1 VSIAKEGSAGSE
13 SLKASCGDYLPAI
26 RCFNSQ
32 PSADIFKHFSG
43 AQLIMKRASYLL
55 VALLCCLNV
64 AAPASFASAQQRPL
78 RLAVAGLSH
87 GHAPMILGRK
97 DRGDVWV
104 IGIYEPNREVAERY
118 ANRYGLSR
126 SIFFTDLEKMLDE
139 VKPEAV
145 AAFGTTFDHLAVVQ
159 ACAPRGI
166 HVIVEKPLAA
176 NLQHALQIEALAKK
190 HRIHVLTNYETTWYA
205 SNHAVYDIAH
215 KEKALGPFRK
225 IVVHD
230 GHHGPQEIKVPP
242 EFLKWLID
250 PVLNGGG
257 ALMDFGCYGA
267 NLATWLMKG
276 EAPLTVTAV
285 TQQFKPEIYPKVED
299 EATIVLAYCNAQVII
314 QASWNWPT
322 NRKDMEVYGR
332 DGYAH
337 AVDGRNVRLKKPGE
351 QQESLLK
358 LERRPD
364 PLDDPFAYLAAVV
377 YGDIQIGQADL
388 SSLANNMTVMRIL
401 DAARR
406 SAATGKTVK
415 LSTARCAKQNGP

>member
-1 VSIAKEGSAGSE
+1 
-13 SLKASCGDYLPAI
+13 
-26 RCFNSQ
+26 
-32 PSADIFKHFSG
+32 
-43 AQLIMKRASYLL
+43 MKRASYLL
-55 VALLCCLNV
+55 AALLCCLNMSV
-64 AAPASFASAQQRPL
+64 PSGADPQQGPL

-87 GHAPMILGRK
+87 GHAPLILGRK
-97 DRGDVWV
+97 DRGDVQV
-104 IGIYEPNREVAERY
+104 VGIYEPNREVAERY
-118 ANRYGLSR
+118 ARRYGLMQ
-126 SIFFTDLEKMLDE
+126 SIFFTNLEKMLDE

-145 AAFGTTFDHLAVVQ
+145 AGFGTTFDHLAVVQ

-166 HVIVEKPLAA
+166 HVMVEKPLAA

-205 SNHAVYDIAH
+205 SNQAVYDYAH
-215 KEKALGPFRK
+215 KEKALGPLRK

-230 GHHGPQEIKVPP
+230 GHQGPQEINVPP

-267 NLATWLMKG
+267 NLATWLMEG
-276 EAPLTVTAV
+276 EEPLTVTAV
-285 TQQFKPEIYPKVED
+285 TQQFKPEIYAKVED

-337 AVDGRNVRLKKPGE
+337 AVDARNIRLRKQGY
-351 QQESLLK
+351 QQETSLT
-358 LERRPD
+358 LERRKA
-364 PLDDPFAYLAAVV
+364 PLDDPFAYFAAVV
-377 YGDIQIGQADL
+377 QGDIQVGQTDL
-388 SSLANNMTVMRIL
+388 SSLTNNITVMRIL
-401 DAARR
+401 DAATR
-406 SAATGKTVK
+406 SAATGETVK
-415 LSTARCAKQNGP
+415 LATARCAKQNGLGTSNK

>member
-1 VSIAKEGSAGSE
+1 
-13 SLKASCGDYLPAI
+13 
-26 RCFNSQ
+26 
-32 PSADIFKHFSG
+32 
-43 AQLIMKRASYLL
+43 MKRASYLL
-55 VALLCCLNV
+55 AALVCCLNMT
-64 AAPASFASAQQRPL
+64 APSGAGAQPRPV
-78 RLAVAGLSH
+78 RIAVAGLSH
-87 GHAPMILGRK
+87 GHAPLILGRK
-97 DRGDVWV
+97 DRGDVRV
-104 IGIYEPNREVAERY
+104 VGIYEPNREVAERY
-118 ANRYGLSR
+118 AKRYGLMS
-126 SIFFTDLEKMLDE
+126 SIFFTDLKKMLDE

-166 HVIVEKPLAA
+166 HVMVEKPLAA

-205 SNHAVYDIAH
+205 SNQAVYDYAH
-215 KEKALGPFRK
+215 KEKALGPLRK

-230 GHHGPQEIKVPP
+230 GHQGPQEINVPP

-267 NLATWLMKG
+267 NLATWLMEG
-276 EAPLTVTAV
+276 EEPLTVTAV
-285 TQQFKPEIYPKVED
+285 TQQFKPEIYGKVED

-337 AVDGRNVRLKKPGE
+337 AVDARNVRLRKPGDG
-351 QQESLLK
+351 QETSLT
-358 LERRPD
+358 LERRKA
-364 PLDDPFAYLAAVV
+364 PLDDPFAYFAAVLQ
-377 YGDIQIGQADL
+377 GEIQVGQTDL
-388 SSLANNMTVMRIL
+388 SSLTNNITVMRIL
-401 DAARR
+401 DAATR
-406 SAATGKTVK
+406 SAATGETVK
-415 LSTARCAKQNGP
+415 LATARCAKQNGLGRANK

>member
-1 VSIAKEGSAGSE
+1 
-13 SLKASCGDYLPAI
+13 
-26 RCFNSQ
+26 
-32 PSADIFKHFSG
+32 
-43 AQLIMKRASYLL
+43 MKRASYLL
-55 VALLCCLNV
+55 AALLCCLNI
-64 AAPASFASAQQRPL
+64 AAPSGADAQHRPL

-87 GHAPMILGRK
+87 GHAPLILGRK
-97 DRGDVWV
+97 DRGDVRV
-104 IGIYEPNREVAERY
+104 VGIYEPNREVAERY
-118 ANRYGLSR
+118 ASRYGLMP
-126 SIFFTDLEKMLDE
+126 SIFFTNLEKMLNE

-166 HVIVEKPLAA
+166 HVMVEKPLAA
-176 NLQHALQIEALAKK
+176 SLQHALQIEALAKK

-205 SNHAVYDIAH
+205 SNQAVYDYAH
-215 KEKALGPFRK
+215 KEKALGPLRK

-230 GHHGPQEIKVPP
+230 GHQGPQEINVPP

-267 NLATWLMKG
+267 NLATWLMEG
-276 EAPLTVTAV
+276 EEPLTVTAV
-285 TQQFKPEIYPKVED
+285 TQQFKPEIYAKVED

-337 AVDGRNVRLKKPGE
+337 AVDARNIRLRKPGYE
-351 QQESLLK
+351 QETSLT
-358 LERRPD
+358 LERKKA
-364 PLDDPFAYLAAVV
+364 PLDDPFAYFAAVV
-377 YGDIQIGQADL
+377 RGDIQVGQTDL
-388 SSLANNMTVMRIL
+388 SSLTNNITVMRIL
-401 DAARR
+401 DAATR
-406 SAATGKTVK
+406 SAAAGETVK
-415 LSTARCAKQNGP
+415 LATARCAKQNGLGTANK

>member
-1 VSIAKEGSAGSE
+1 
-13 SLKASCGDYLPAI
+13 
-26 RCFNSQ
+26 
-32 PSADIFKHFSG
+32 
-43 AQLIMKRASYLL
+43 MKRASYLI
-55 VALLCCLNV
+55 VALLCCLNM
-64 AAPASFASAQQRPL
+64 AAPSGADTQHRPL

-87 GHAPMILGRK
+87 GHAPLILGRK
-97 DRGDVWV
+97 DRGDVRV
-104 IGIYEPNREVAERY
+104 VGIYEPNREVAERY
-118 ANRYGLSR
+118 ASRYGLMP
-126 SIFFTDLEKMLDE
+126 SIFFTNLEKMLNE

-166 HVIVEKPLAA
+166 HVMVEKPLAA

-205 SNHAVYDIAH
+205 SNQAVYDYAH
-215 KEKALGPFRK
+215 KEKALGPLRK

-230 GHHGPQEIKVPP
+230 GHQGPQEINVPP

-267 NLATWLMKG
+267 NLATWLMEG
-276 EAPLTVTAV
+276 EEPLTVTAV
-285 TQQFKPEIYPKVED
+285 TQQFKPEIYAKVED

-337 AVDGRNVRLKKPGE
+337 AVDARNIRLRKQGY
-351 QQESLLK
+351 QQETSLT
-358 LERRPD
+358 LERRKA
-364 PLDDPFAYLAAVV
+364 PLDDPFAYFAAVV
-377 YGDIQIGQADL
+377 QGDIQVGQTDL
-388 SSLANNMTVMRIL
+388 SSLTNNITVMRIL
-401 DAARR
+401 DAATR
-406 SAATGKTVK
+406 SAATGETVK
-415 LSTARCAKQNGP
+415 LATARCAKQNGLGTANK

>member
-1 VSIAKEGSAGSE
+1 MKKLA
-13 SLKASCGDYLPAI
+13 YFPAI
-26 RCFNSQ
+26 F
-32 PSADIFKHFSG
+32 
-43 AQLIMKRASYLL
+43 
-55 VALLCCLNV
+55 LCCLHV
-64 AAPASFASAQQRPL
+64 TAPSVTDAQQRPL

-97 DRGDVWV
+97 DRGDVRV
-104 IGIYEPNREVAERY
+104 VGIYEPNREVAERY
-118 ANRYGLSR
+118 ANRYGLPPT
-126 SIFFTDLEKMLDE
+126 IFFTDLGKMLNE

-166 HVIVEKPLAA
+166 HVMVEKPLAA
-176 NLQHALQIEALAKK
+176 NLQHALQIEALSKK

-205 SNHAVYDIAH
+205 SNQAVYDMAH
-215 KEKALGPFRK
+215 KEKMLGPLRK

-230 GHHGPQEIKVPP
+230 GHPGPQEIKVPA

-267 NLATWLMKG
+267 NLTTWLMEG
-276 EAPLTVTAV
+276 AEPLTVTAV

-299 EATIVLAYCNAQVII
+299 EATIVLGYCKAQAII

-337 AVDGRNVRLKKPGE
+337 ALDGRNVRLRKLGE
-351 QQESLLK
+351 QQDIPLA
-358 LERRPD
+358 LERRPAPFD
-364 PLDDPFAYLAAVV
+364 EPFAYFAAVV
-377 YGDIQIGQADL
+377 RGDIQIGQADL

-401 DAARR
+401 DAATR
-406 SAATGKTVK
+406 SAKTGKTVK
-415 LSTARCAKQNGP
+415 LATDRCAGQDGRGTSIK

>member
-1 VSIAKEGSAGSE
+1 
-13 SLKASCGDYLPAI
+13 
-26 RCFNSQ
+26 
-32 PSADIFKHFSG
+32 
-43 AQLIMKRASYLL
+43 MKRASYLL
-55 VALLCCLNV
+55 AALLCCLNMT
-64 AAPASFASAQQRPL
+64 APSGAGAQQRPL

-87 GHAPMILGRK
+87 GHAPLILGRK
-97 DRGDVWV
+97 DRGDVRV
-104 IGIYEPNREVAERY
+104 VGIYEPNREVAERY
-118 ANRYGLSR
+118 AKRYELMS
-126 SIFFTDLEKMLDE
+126 SIFFTDLKKMLDE

-166 HVIVEKPLAA
+166 HVMVEKPLAA

-205 SNHAVYDIAH
+205 SNQAVYDYAH
-215 KEKALGPFRK
+215 KEKALGPLRK

-230 GHHGPQEIKVPP
+230 GHQGPQEINVPP

-267 NLATWLMKG
+267 NLATWLMEG
-276 EAPLTVTAV
+276 EEPLTVTAV
-285 TQQFKPEIYPKVED
+285 TQQFKPEKYAKVED
-299 EATIVLAYCNAQVII
+299 EATIVLAYCNTQVII

-337 AVDGRNVRLKKPGE
+337 AVNARNIRLRKPGDE
-351 QQESLLK
+351 QETSLT
-358 LERRPD
+358 LERRKA
-364 PLDDPFAYLAAVV
+364 PLDDPFAYFAAVV
-377 YGDIQIGQADL
+377 QGDIQVGQTDL
-388 SSLANNMTVMRIL
+388 SSLTNNITVMRIL
-401 DAARR
+401 DAATR
-406 SAATGKTVK
+406 SAATGETVK
-415 LSTARCAKQNGP
+415 LATARCAKQNGLGTANK

>member
-1 VSIAKEGSAGSE
+1 MTA
-13 SLKASCGDYLPAI
+13 P
-26 RCFNSQ
+26 
-32 PSADIFKHFSG
+32 SG
-43 AQLIMKRASYLL
+43 AG
-55 VALLCCLNV
+55 
-64 AAPASFASAQQRPL
+64 AQPRPV
-78 RLAVAGLSH
+78 RIAVAGLSH
-87 GHAPMILGRK
+87 GHAPLILGRK
-97 DRGDVWV
+97 DRGDVRV
-104 IGIYEPNREVAERY
+104 VGIYEPNREVAERY
-118 ANRYGLSR
+118 AKRYGLMS
-126 SIFFTDLEKMLDE
+126 SIFFTDLKKMLDE

-166 HVIVEKPLAA
+166 HVMVEKPLAA

-205 SNHAVYDIAH
+205 SNQAVYDYAH
-215 KEKALGPFRK
+215 KEKALGPLRK

-230 GHHGPQEIKVPP
+230 GHQGPQEINVPP

-267 NLATWLMKG
+267 NLATWLMEG
-276 EAPLTVTAV
+276 EEPLTVTAV
-285 TQQFKPEIYPKVED
+285 TQQFKPEIYGKVED

-337 AVDGRNVRLKKPGE
+337 AVDARNVRLRKPGDG
-351 QQESLLK
+351 QETSLT
-358 LERRPD
+358 LERRKA
-364 PLDDPFAYLAAVV
+364 PLDDPFAYFAAVLQ
-377 YGDIQIGQADL
+377 GEIQVGQTDL
-388 SSLANNMTVMRIL
+388 SSLTNNITVMRIL
-401 DAARR
+401 DAATR
-406 SAATGKTVK
+406 SAATGETVK
-415 LSTARCAKQNGP
+415 LATARCAKQNGLGRANK